1 MKKMIKSFL
10 MLGQSNMAG
19 RGFINEV
26 PTIYNERIQMLRNGR
41 WQMMTEPINY
51 DRPVS
56 GISLAGSFADA
67 WCSENK
73 EDIIGLIPCA
83 EGGSSLD
90 EWAIDKALFR
100 HAINEAKFAM
110 ESSELIGILWH
121 QGESDSINGNYK
133 VYYKKLLLIIDTLR
147 KELNA
152 PNIPIIIG
160 GLGDFLGKEGFG
172 KNCTEYNFINQELKK
187 FAFEQNNCY
196 FVTASGLTSNPDG
209 IHIDAI
215 SQRKFGLRYFEA
227 FSNRKHILNPL
238 INEDDML
245 NINYSRENT
254 RGEKIYIKSM
264 DFALGRISYD
274 EFQTQI
280 MQINNN

>member
-1 MKKMIKSFL
+1 MIKSFL

-110 ESSELIGILWH
+110 ESSELTGILWH

-160 GLGDFLGKEGFG
+160 GLGDFLGKKGFG
-172 KNCTEYNFINQELKK
+172 KSCTEYNFINQELKK

-215 SQRKFGLRYFEA
+215 SQRKFGVRYFEA
-227 FSNRKHILNPL
+227 FYNRKHILNPL
-238 INEDDML
+238 INEDDIL
-245 NINYSRENT
+245 NINY
-254 RGEKIYIKSM
+254 
-264 DFALGRISYD
+264 
-274 EFQTQI
+274 
-280 MQINNN
+280 

>member
-1 MKKMIKSFL
+1 MIKSFL